1 MEIAIINISTSPEPI
16 FEVVEKFKSKLSSK
30 FKQPVGSPVE
40 IFNHKHK
47 TGKMK
52 PSERKIVLTKL
63 KIQNIRSNL
72 QKHR

>member
-16 FEVVEKFKSKLSSK
+16 FEMVGKVKSKVSSK
-30 FKQPVGSPVE
+30 FKQPVGFPME

-52 PSERKIVLTKL
+52 SSEKKLVLTKL